1 MKNLINKM
9 TNLITKIPAFLKL
22 IRWPNLLI
30 ILFVQLALYY
40 VVIGKIYTVAG
51 VKSSILDINL
61 QMLVFATVLVAAAGY
76 IINDYFDMRVDRI
89 NKPESMVLG
98 RKLERRTGI
107 VLHQIL
113 SAIAVLIGF
122 YLAYKVGSWRLGLIF
137 PMIIILLWLYS
148 VKYKRTVIWGNV
160 AIAAMAALVI
170 IIVWLFEFFMLRQQP
185 DNFISL
191 APYLGS
197 ITRYFG
203 LFAAFA
209 FLLTFI
215 REVIKDAEDIEGDS
229 ITGINT
235 LAVKHGILVSKKVAM
250 AVTGFTAMLMAY
262 IIVVFIIKGM
272 VIAGV
277 YFGLTVFLPLA
288 YLLFRIAK
296 ASNKN
301 DFHSLSI
308 IVKIIMIAG
317 ILGLQPL
324 SMVIG

>member
-98 RKLERRTGI
+98 RKLESRTGI

-148 VKYKRTVIWGNV
+148 VKYKRTVIWGNI

-185 DNFISL
+185 DNFISV